1 MLEFALVIPIF
12 VFVLYGLI
20 AFGIMLSGKQTMTNA
35 ASEGARAAV
44 GAVPN
49 VGETQSAA
57 EVRVA
62 KARVDQALQGQLS
75 GNYTSSM
82 TTASVAQCANTS
94 GNCITV
100 KVTYPY
106 SSKPLIPTAPGLGLV
121 MPNTISATAVV
132 EVP

>member
-35 ASEGARAAV
+35 VSEGARAAV

-57 EVRVA
+57 EVRV
-62 KARVDQALQGQLS
+62 DQALTGQLS

-82 TTASVAQCANTS
+82 TTASVAPCTNTS

-121 MPNTISATAVV
+121 MPDTISATAVV
-132 EVP
+132 GVP